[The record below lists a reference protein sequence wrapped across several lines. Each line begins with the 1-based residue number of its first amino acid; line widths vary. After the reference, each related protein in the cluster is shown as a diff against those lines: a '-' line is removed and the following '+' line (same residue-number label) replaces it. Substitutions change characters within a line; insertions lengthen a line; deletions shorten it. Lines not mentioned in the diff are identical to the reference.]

1 MIVNEKSVFDVFEY
15 AYCDLMDNLF
25 FIGWTTDF
33 IHDKNFDEAYE
44 MFEYIS
50 GVSLQQALKLQKSSI
65 LPTILNAG
73 RLVGFKIYAIF
84 DKTLIKN
91 DTFPL
96 KAVADM
102 KISFIW
108 EDCHS
113 QYFDALSV
121 PLFRCRTEFAQ
132 TAFEKYKD
140 NYLLEK

>member
-1 MIVNEKSVFDVFEY
+1 MIIDEKSVFDVFKY
-15 AYCDLMDNLF
+15 SYCDLMDNLF

-33 IHDKNFDEAYE
+33 MHNEKFNEAYD

-50 GVSLQQALKLQKSSI
+50 GVSLQQALKLQKSSLI
-65 LPTILNAG
+65 PTILNAG
-73 RLVGFKIYAIF
+73 RLVGFKMYAIF

-96 KAVADM
+96 NAVADM

-108 EDCHS
+108 EDGHS

-121 PLFRCRTEFAQ
+121 PLFRCRTEFSQA
-132 TAFEKYKD
+132 AFDKYKEE
-140 NYLLEK
+140 YLLDK